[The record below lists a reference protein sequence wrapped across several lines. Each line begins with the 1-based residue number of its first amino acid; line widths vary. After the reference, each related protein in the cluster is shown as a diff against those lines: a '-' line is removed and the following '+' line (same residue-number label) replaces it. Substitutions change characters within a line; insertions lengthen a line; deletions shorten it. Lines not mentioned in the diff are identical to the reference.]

1 MSELLPITISS
12 HQDLVSQFEKI
23 SGIANKLEAQFNFQ
37 AMTANW
43 YGDEDNII
51 FIHLRIETLESFALA
66 KQLYQQQSD
75 VYDEFADDV
84 FSLIEHKTP
93 QLTCFITLTSAE
105 LALLISNS
113 KLLTSLLHI
122 KLHKTLNLIAAKHK
136 LISI

>member
-12 HQDLVSQFEKI
+12 HQDLVSQFGKI
-23 SGIANKLEAQFNFQ
+23 SGVANKLEAQFNFH

-43 YGDEDNII
+43 YSHEDKIL
-51 FIHLRIETLESFALA
+51 FIHLRIETLESFVVA
-66 KQLYQQQSD
+66 QQSHQQQSD
-75 VYDEFADDV
+75 VYHEFADDV
-84 FSLIEHKTP
+84 FSIIDNKAP
-93 QLTCFITLTSAE
+93 QLTCFIRLTTAE
-105 LALLISNS
+105 LALLTSNS